1 MTSGT
6 APRVMGTVRQY
17 DIFRFTSVYFHLH
30 LDSEYVHEIVQLL
43 FRQHTCPWCQLSP
56 IQILKKHT
64 EYPEKSEDNFYQLP
78 SKHFLILQITGQHLS
93 LRIIVTKHSGNSHKW
108 GVMEVIAP
116 EVVGN
121 DFKDF
126 YQTGRRWGDTI
137 TRRKLIYDKLLNLFS
152 MSFILE

>member
-1 MTSGT
+1 MTFS
-6 APRVMGTVRQY
+6 VLQVR
-17 DIFRFTSVYFHLH
+17 VYFHLH

-78 SKHFLILQITGQHLS
+78 SKHSLILQIQGSISVSGS
-93 LRIIVTKHSGNSHKW
+93 LGTKHSGNSHKW
-108 GVMEVIAP
+108 GVMEVIAQ
-116 EVVGN
+116 EVVGD

-137 TRRKLIYDKLLNLFS
+137 TRRKLIYDKLPNLFS
-152 MSFILE
+152 MSSILE